1 MQAGLVNKRL
11 AWSDIFTACSLTLR
25 ILVALVHVSVTVQL
39 TDSDTAERPTG
50 CSPSLGKQ
58 AA

>member
-39 TDSDTAERPTG
+39 TDSDAAERIRPEFRRKRKT
-50 CSPSLGKQ
+50 
-58 AA
+58 A